1 MLICLPWMWTQTS
14 SIRREHWAILA
25 GLGLFQLG
33 LSYVCFTI
41 GLRRVTAFRA
51 TILGL
56 IEPLLNPIWVA
67 IAGGEMP
74 GPGAMAGGGIIIGC
88 LILDAAFPGRREG
101 SPSKG

>member
-1 MLICLPWMWTQTS
+1 MWTQTS
-14 SIRREHWAILA
+14 SIPREHWAILA
-25 GLGLFQLG
+25 GLGIFQLG

-41 GLRRVTAFRA
+41 ALRRVTAFRA

-67 IAGGEMP
+67 LVGGETP
-74 GPGAMAGGGIIIGC
+74 GPGAIAGGGIIIGC
-88 LILDAAFPGRREG
+88 LILDAALPGRSKE